1 LNRPCAK
8 IFFDL
13 LKYWP
18 VSFYA
23 LGGAIRIDKAI
34 HVQPF
39 RLFGGGKLQLGNDHI
54 RVLIADD
61 HALMSEGIRLVLDRD
76 GLVVVGVA
84 RTGREAVNLANE
96 LEPDVVLLDIRMP
109 DMDGIQALAAIKTS
123 RPQTGVIML
132 TSYANPDYVA
142 RALSLGAAGYL
153 TKEYGPKRLANAV
166 RAVAAGEAII
176 NPDVLKETMSTLCGV
191 IRMKPVGPF
200 AKRAELT
207 PQELRVLTL
216 IAEGLD
222 NSTIAETLSVS
233 TNTVKSHVRKVF
245 LKLGVED
252 RTKAA
257 IWAFRNGLVN

>member
-1 LNRPCAK
+1 L
-8 IFFDL
+8 
-13 LKYWP
+13 W
-18 VSFYA
+18 
-23 LGGAIRIDKAI
+23 GGE
-34 HVQPF
+34 
-39 RLFGGGKLQLGNDHI
+39 KLQLGNDHI

-61 HALMSEGIRLVLDRD
+61 HALMSEGIRLALDRD
-76 GLVVVGVA
+76 GLVVVGIA
-84 RTGREAVNLANE
+84 RTGREAVKLANE

-123 RPQTGVIML
+123 RPQIGVIML
-132 TSYANPDYVA
+132 TSYSNQDYIV

-153 TKEYGPKRLANAV
+153 TKEYEPKQLSNAV

-176 NPDVLKETMSTLCGV
+176 NPDLLKETMSALSGV
-191 IRMKPVGPF
+191 TRTKPLGPY
-200 AKRAELT
+200 AERPALT

-222 NSTIAETLSVS
+222 NSTIADTLSVS
-233 TNTVKSHVRKVF
+233 TNTIKSHVRKIF

-257 IWAFRNGLVN
+257 IWAFRNGVVN